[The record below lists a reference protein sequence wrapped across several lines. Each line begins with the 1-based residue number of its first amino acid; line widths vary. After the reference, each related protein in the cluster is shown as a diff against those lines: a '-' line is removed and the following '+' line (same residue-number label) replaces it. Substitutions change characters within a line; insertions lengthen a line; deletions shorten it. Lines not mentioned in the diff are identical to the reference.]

1 MAKIILIETSTTL
14 CSVALAVDGKAVCS
28 RESDTPKAHASLT
41 AVFVREVL
49 GEAGLAAGGCDAVC
63 VSAGPGSYTGL
74 RVGVSTAKGLCF
86 AAGLPLLSICTLDI
100 LAAQAVRDGHV
111 SGECRHIVPMIDARR
126 MEVYTAA
133 YDAAGHR
140 QTDVAP
146 LVVEAGSF
154 GRELSEGETV
164 FIGDAA
170 DKCREVVASP
180 AARFVQTYPHASA
193 MAPQAERLF
202 SEGRFEDCAYF
213 EPFYLKQFMATTS
226 KKKLF

>member
-14 CSVALAVDGKAVCS
+14 CSVALAVDGRAVCS

-170 DKCREVVASP
+170 DKCRE

-213 EPFYLKQFMATTS
+213 EPFYLKQFIATTS

>member
-1 MAKIILIETSTTL
+1 
-14 CSVALAVDGKAVCS
+14 
-28 RESDTPKAHASLT
+28 
-41 AVFVREVL
+41 
-49 GEAGLAAGGCDAVC
+49 
-63 VSAGPGSYTGL
+63 
-74 RVGVSTAKGLCF
+74 
-86 AAGLPLLSICTLDI
+86 
-100 LAAQAVRDGHV
+100 
-111 SGECRHIVPMIDARR
+111 MIDARR

-170 DKCREVVASP
+170 DKCREVIASP

>member
-14 CSVALAVDGKAVCS
+14 CSVALAVDGRAVCS

-49 GEAGLAAGGCDAVC
+49 GEAGLAARGCDAVC

-170 DKCREVVASP
+170 DKCREVIASP
-180 AARFVQTYPHASA
+180 AARFVQTSPHASA

-213 EPFYLKQFMATTS
+213 EPFYLKQFIATTS

>member
-100 LAAQAVRDGHV
+100 LAAQAVCDGHV
-111 SGECRHIVPMIDARR
+111 SGEYRHIVPMIDARR
-126 MEVYTAA
+126 MEVYTAT

-154 GRELSEGETV
+154 GRELSEGETI

>member
-1 MAKIILIETSTTL
+1 MAKIILIETSTVL
-14 CSVALAVDGKAVCS
+14 CSVALAVDGKAVYS
-28 RESDTPKAHASLT
+28 RESGT
-41 AVFVREVL
+41 VL

-126 MEVYTAA
+126 MEVYTAT